1 MSSGRVALAAICL
14 GAFMVP
20 LDITIV
26 VVALGDI
33 GRELNADI
41 ASLQWIVD
49 AYLVTFGC
57 FVMAAG
63 SLSDLVGRRR
73 VLLTGAAMF
82 GAASLLCGLATS
94 ATFLIA
100 ARCAQGIAGAT
111 LFSALLAALGAR
123 FRGPERVTAFTTFA
137 AVMGVGASFG
147 PFLGGIVVHTLGWRW
162 AFLLNV
168 PVCLLVIAL
177 ALAGIDESR
186 DPDAKRPDLA
196 GMATLTLALAL
207 LIGGL
212 ITAGKRG
219 FADGLVVAMLVG
231 SLVAV
236 TSFVFAELRQERP
249 MVDLGLLRDR
259 TFLGANLISMLFPGS
274 FWAMLIYLPLFLQ
287 HVGHLSPLYAGFA
300 VLPLTVPLLV
310 VPPLA
315 ARMARILTPR
325 RCLLLGP
332 VLIALG
338 LFSMAF
344 FFEGARWQALLF
356 PSIVAGVGG
365 GLTNAYA
372 ATAAM
377 TAVPPDRSGMAS
389 GINSTMR
396 QVGFAAGVA
405 VLGLVL
411 TYTSARAITDSL
423 HGAATYPAFA
433 LNIARSAIGG
443 QPPPSTGSIGVTRAT
458 ELGEL
463 GFTSGMTM
471 IALVAAATALVGAAL
486 GWYLVRNTQETTN
499 KWSIR

>member
-1 MSSGRVALAAICL
+1 
-14 GAFMVP
+14 MVP

-33 GRELNADI
+33 GRELGADI
-41 ASLQWIVD
+41 AALQWIVD

-63 SLSDLVGRRR
+63 SLSDLVGRKR

-82 GAASLLCGLATS
+82 GAASLICGLATS
-94 ATFLIA
+94 TTFLIA
-100 ARCAQGIAGAT
+100 ARSAQGIAGAT

-123 FRGPERVTAFTTFA
+123 FRGTERVAAFTTFA

-162 AFLLNV
+162 AFLMNV
-168 PVCLLVIAL
+168 PVCLLVVGL
-177 ALAGIDESR
+177 ALAGIGESR

-196 GMATLTLALAL
+196 GMTTLTLALAL

-219 FADGLVVAMLVG
+219 FADGVVIAMLVG
-231 SLVAV
+231 SLLGGIGFA
-236 TSFVFAELRQERP
+236 FVELRQERP
-249 MVDLGLLRDR
+249 MVDLGLLRNP

-315 ARMARILTPR
+315 ARMTRFLTPR
-325 RCLLLGP
+325 RCLLLGQI
-332 VLIALG
+332 LIALG
-338 LFSMAF
+338 LFAMAF
-344 FFEGARWQALLF
+344 SLEGARWQALVF
-356 PSIVAGVGG
+356 PSVIAGVGG

-372 ATAAM
+372 ATVAM
-377 TAVPPDRSGMAS
+377 TAAPPDRAGMAS
-389 GINSTMR
+389 GVNSTMR

-411 TYTSARAITDSL
+411 TQTSARAIAECL
-423 HGAATYPAFA
+423 HEAATKTAFS
-433 LNIARSAIGG
+433 LQIARSAIGG
-443 QPPPSTGSIGVTRAT
+443 QPPPSIGSIGVERAT
-458 ELGEL
+458 TLGEL

-471 IALVAAATALVGAAL
+471 IAIVAAATALVGAVL
-486 GWYLVRNTQETTN
+486 GWLLVRDAQGPMT
-499 KWSIR
+499 KRAIH